1 MKAAKKDIKLEE
13 SNDDFEMRETQWG
26 NMNVGWETF
35 HKKMDATT
43 MFKGLPDNMCQA
55 PHWGYVL
62 KGKMTINYK
71 DHKEAINAGEV
82 YYMAPGHIPI
92 VEAGTEVVEFSPIK
106 AYQKTLKVIAKNMQT
121 MSK

>member
-13 SNDDFEMRETQWG
+13 SNADYEMRETQWG
-26 NMNVGWETF
+26 EMNVGWETF
-35 HKKMDATT
+35 NKKLDATE

-55 PHWGYVL
+55 SHWGYVL

-71 DHKEAINAGEV
+71 DHKEIVNAGDV

-92 VEAGTEVVEFSPIK
+92 MEAGTEVVEFSPIK
-106 AYQKTLKVIAKNMQT
+106 EYQKTLEAIAKNM
-121 MSK
+121 